1 ANYAAANA
9 YLDALAT
16 RSTGHPTTSIAWGLW
31 ATTSAM
37 TGKLTATDHARMAR
51 TGVNPL
57 ATGKALALFDAALA
71 AGEPHVVAAEF
82 DLSAQAGA
90 LPPMARSLAGARA
103 GAAVR
108 RSAAAR
114 PADLSGRLAAMG
126 RDERHALLLDLV
138 RTHAATVLGHA
149 DAEAVATDTPF
160 KDLGFDS
167 LTAVELR
174 NRLAAA
180 TGVRLPAAAVFRHPT
195 PGAMAEHLGSEL
207 GPADDDAAEP
217 VLRELERLEAAVAQ
231 ERPAGEAGSRL
242 VKRLQ
247 DLLWRLGDGADASGT
262 DGGSGQEALES
273 ASDEEMFA
281 LIDQQLGS
289 S

>member
-1 ANYAAANA
+1 
-9 YLDALAT
+9 
-16 RSTGHPTTSIAWGLW
+16 
-31 ATTSAM
+31 M
-37 TGKLTATDHARMAR
+37 TR
-51 TGVNPL
+51 TGVTPL
-57 ATGKALALFDAALA
+57 ATGKALALFDTALA

-82 DLSAQAGA
+82 DLSAVAGEPPEA
-90 LPPMARSLAGARA
+90 LPAMARPLTGARA

-108 RSAAAR
+108 RGVAAAR
-114 PADLSGRLAAMG
+114 PADLSGRLASMG
-126 RDERHALLLDLV
+126 RAERQALLLDLV

-149 DAEAVATDTPF
+149 DADAVATDTPF

-195 PGAMAEHLGSEL
+195 PGAMAEHLESEL
-207 GPADDDAAEP
+207 GPADGGAAEP

-247 DLLWRLGDGADASGT
+247 DLLWRLGDGAAAAEA
-262 DGGSGQEALES
+262 DGGSGQEVLES